1 MTIAHLYDRPSVAK
15 MKDMALPCFETRIF
29 LLADKLRERKGYS
42 EPEFAKSA
50 WGEHGYRKYARH
62 KNKAQRKGGARLS
75 INDAL
80 GLAFALGLDLSDL
93 IGKAEREARL
103 DNQPIQPFYANRAG
117 PKGGQKAQDE

>member
-1 MTIAHLYDRPSVAK
+1 MTIAHLYPAPSTAK
-15 MKDMALPCFETRIF
+15 MRGMASPCFETRIF
-29 LLADKLRERKGYS
+29 LLADQLRERKGFS
-42 EPEFAKSA
+42 EPEFAQKA

-80 GLAFALGLDLSDL
+80 GLALALGLDLSDL

-117 PKGGQKAQDE
+117 PKGGQKAKDE